1 MKKLLLI
8 CLFIASLSACKIG
21 EVDAFHYTYV
31 PPEARTAFENKF
43 NCAPGV
49 NAYCGTIEL
58 VQSTAASAVVSYIPA
73 QTSTAISILDGNG
86 LAMSWLWQDSL
97 QPVTNNHLGLIM
109 ETADIPFW
117 SAQSISVDY
126 LPSDFNAPATR
137 CRAVF
142 PIDWDRP
149 WPNGVW
155 TPTGIKFSVLC
166 EPVP

>member
-1 MKKLLLI
+1 M
-8 CLFIASLSACKIG
+8 FIALLTACKIG
-21 EVDAFHYTYV
+21 QVDAFHYTYV

-43 NCAPGV
+43 SCTPGV
-49 NAYCGTIEL
+49 DAYCGTIEL
-58 VQSTAASAVVSYIPA
+58 VQSTDPSAVIGYIPTNTAASIYV
-73 QTSTAISILDGNG
+73 LDGNG
-86 LAMSWLWQDSL
+86 LPVSWLWQDSI

-117 SAQSISVDY
+117 SAQAISVDY
-126 LPSDFNAPATR
+126 LPSDFNVLPMR

-155 TPTGIKFSVLC
+155 TATGIKFAVQC
-166 EPVP
+166 ERAP